1 MKGARSNRVASTE
14 PPDDWV
20 NGSWTVD
27 CICGVTFD
35 DGEEMVNCDECGVW
49 VHTRCSR
56 YVKGD
61 KSFACDKCKSKRRAS
76 SAVADAEETEV
87 AQLLVELP
95 TKTMRHSHN
104 NSIKMS
110 SSNNVGSS
118 SGCLWA
124 ERPLEERVH
133 VQGVPGGDVDLFS
146 SSGSAFPV
154 LVSSQLWKCSGYI
167 PKKFN
172 FRYTE
177 FPCWENRDDGSEN
190 VAVVDK
196 KTAALPPPNSGK
208 QNKNTLLNVSS
219 KRFREELKDGFAKK
233 KVKSFHREH
242 QPQHESKRDRLPAA
256 NTVVHATST
265 TTSVPGFGSKTH
277 KVGSKAKL
285 TTTNNLEKLKQNAA
299 PVDGKLAVG
308 SFEDSA
314 LTTSAD
320 KSALDHTSQLHKST
334 RSTLKSLSSPDKDGV
349 TVGTF
354 IKKEV
359 IDGGLGIGWKGL
371 SMTNAKLEW
380 AEACEVAG
388 GGVSRCSA
396 VVSGCY
402 SGATD
407 VDHIIISS
415 KISTSAVSSSCLGL
429 VVSVD
434 EIQAPDSESPALTSD
449 LPKSKSIIDEL
460 TNADSERK
468 NTEIVGKLEA
478 IILPGTDQCSNERK
492 SDVPGDNPKDVLASH
507 HDGINIKSGSNNL
520 CEHVLSLVKECKGS
534 NLSEVVGNTSK
545 PSEQDG
551 KDSDNNLEAVADYQ
565 FGRDD
570 EVTDFRCSAKLEC
583 GASESS
589 MNMQKLLSDSK
600 EAARAGQTPQT
611 GGAAP
616 SPRNHHKISLF
627 GKSSSTSP
635 AIVFS
640 RSYTSDKSKS
650 GGSQNHSLVGNGL
663 MPKSCVNTKKDTTK
677 GDDKHDKPVST
688 LKDNSKSCFNS
699 TLKSSQPSRTA
710 LKHHASVG
718 KDLLRHSSSKVS
730 SVDNSSASSSGNEPA
745 GALQSEHALSSQN
758 KFNSSVGQQ
767 RGEKVPQSNVQ
778 QLPKSNQPTG
788 HPLATSNSPAGL
800 SDEELALLLHQEL
813 NSSPRVPRVPRV
825 RNAGSLP
832 QLPSAS
838 AANMLM
844 KRTSIAGGKDK
855 NMFSRRKS
863 RDAPKDEAR
872 SSREQDSEVGK
883 VDRVPSSPDSSK
895 QSDAFNQAE
904 VNADSK
910 AKKARISSSAASSGT
925 FTTDPAELKSSSG
938 NSHEDEARAHKNSD
952 RTYRTLP
959 GLIAE
964 IMGAGKRMAYEELC
978 DAVLP
983 HWPHLRKHNGE
994 RYAYSTHSQAVL
1006 DCLRNRAEWARLVD
1020 RGPKTSSSRRKRKI
1034 DAELL
1039 SSESEDVEDRNHKD
1053 SESKSFESN
1062 KEEFPKGRR
1071 NVRKRRGL
1079 APQGRSVQDG
1089 QKKRKVEV
1097 GSSCDSGSF
1106 SNSSEDSVSSQD
1118 DSQGSEMDVANTEV
1132 SASSQEMGAMS

>member
-1 MKGARSNRVASTE
+1 MKGARSNRVATTE

-61 KSFACDKCKSKRRAS
+61 KSFACDKCKSKRRVS
-76 SAVADAEETEV
+76 SSVADAEETEV

-95 TKTMRHSHN
+95 TKTMRHSHH
-104 NSIKMS
+104 SIKMS
-110 SSNNVGSS
+110 SNNNVGSS

-124 ERPLEERVH
+124 ERPLEDRVH

-167 PKKFN
+167 PKRFN

-177 FPCWENRDDGSEN
+177 FPCWENRDDGTEN

-196 KTAALPPPNSGK
+196 KTALPPPNSGK
-208 QNKNTLLNVSS
+208 QNKNTLLHVSS
-219 KRFREELKDGFAKK
+219 KRFREELKDGVAKK
-233 KVKSFHREH
+233 KIKSFHKEH

-265 TTSVPGFGSKTH
+265 TTLGQGFGSKTH
-277 KVGSKAKL
+277 KVGNKAAR
-285 TTTNNLEKLKQNAA
+285 NLEKSKQNAA
-299 PVDGKLAVG
+299 ADDGKFAVK
-308 SFEDSA
+308 SFEDSV

-320 KSALDHTSQLHKST
+320 KSALDHTSQLRKST
-334 RSTLKSLSSPDKDGV
+334 RSTLKSLSSQDKDDV
-349 TVGTF
+349 SVGTF
-354 IKKEV
+354 IKKE
-359 IDGGLGIGWKGL
+359 
-371 SMTNAKLEW
+371 
-380 AEACEVAG
+380 
-388 GGVSRCSA
+388 
-396 VVSGCY
+396 
-402 SGATD
+402 
-407 VDHIIISS
+407 
-415 KISTSAVSSSCLGL
+415 GL

-434 EIQAPDSESPALTSD
+434 ESQATDSESRALTSD
-449 LPKSKSIIDEL
+449 VPKSKPIIDESMH
-460 TNADSERK
+460 ADSERK
-468 NTEIVGKLEA
+468 NTEIVRNSEA

-492 SDVPGDNPKDVLASH
+492 SDVPCDNPKEVLASH
-507 HDGINIKSGSNNL
+507 LDGINIKSDSSNL
-520 CEHVLSLVKECKGS
+520 CEHVMSPDKECKGS
-534 NLSEVVGNTSK
+534 KLSEVATTSK
-545 PSEQDG
+545 PSEQDA
-551 KDSDNNLEAVADYQ
+551 KDNVNGLEPVTDYQ
-565 FGRDD
+565 FGGND
-570 EVTDFRCSAKLEC
+570 EITDIRCSAKLEC
-583 GASESS
+583 EASESS
-589 MNMQKLLSDSK
+589 INMQKLLHDSK
-600 EAARAGQTPQT
+600 EAASAGQTPQPS
-611 GGAAP
+611 GAAP
-616 SPRNHHKISLF
+616 SPRNHHKISFF

-640 RSYTSDKSKS
+640 RSYTSDKSRS
-650 GGSQNHSLVGNGL
+650 GGSQNHSSVGNCS
-663 MPKSCVNTKKDTTK
+663 MPKSCVNTKKEYAPVDTAK
-677 GDDKHDKPVST
+677 NDDKHDKSMST
-688 LKDNSKSCFNS
+688 LKDNSKPCFNS
-699 TLKSSQPSRTA
+699 TLKSSQPSRTT
-710 LKHHASVG
+710 LKYHASAG
-718 KDLLRHSSSKVS
+718 KDPLRHSSSKVS
-730 SVDNSSASSSGNEPA
+730 SVDNSPLSPSSNEPA
-745 GALQSEHALSSQN
+745 GALQSEHALRGQN
-758 KFNSSVGQQ
+758 KNNSSGGQQ
-767 RGEKVPQSNVQ
+767 RGEKVPQSNLQ
-778 QLPKSNQPTG
+778 PSPKSNQPIG
-788 HPLATSNSPAGL
+788 YPLASSNSPAGL

-825 RNAGSLP
+825 RNVGSLP
-832 QLPSAS
+832 QLPSSS
-838 AANMLM
+838 AANLLM
-844 KRTSIAGGKDK
+844 KRTSISGGKEK
-855 NMFSRRKS
+855 NTFSRRKS

-883 VDRVPSSPDSSK
+883 IDRVPSSPDSSK
-895 QSDAFNQAE
+895 QPDIFNLAE
-904 VNADSK
+904 VNTDSNARK
-910 AKKARISSSAASSGT
+910 SRISSSAASSGPL
-925 FTTDPAELKSSSG
+925 TTDAAELKSSSV
-938 NSHEDEARAHKNSD
+938 NSHEDETEAHKNPD
-952 RTYRTLP
+952 GTYRTLP
-959 GLIAE
+959 GLISE

-978 DAVLP
+978 DVVLP

-1039 SSESEDVEDRNHKD
+1039 SSESEDENHKD
-1053 SESKSFESN
+1053 GESKSFESN

-1071 NVRKRRGL
+1071 NARKRRGL
-1079 APQGRSVQDG
+1079 ALQGRSVQDG